1 MKFFLDLLPVIV
13 FFTIYKVSNIFLATF
28 GAIVVSIVLLIG
40 SYFINKK
47 IEKMMLINTLLISIL
62 GGLTIILKDNT
73 FIMWKPTAIYWLLA
87 LALLIS
93 NYVFKKNLMERMM
106 SHQVK
111 LNQKIWSKINLNTS
125 FFMIFLGILNLYVA
139 FNFNEDTWVNFKL
152 FGITSLLLIFVFYI
166 GLIIAKENQ

>member
-1 MKFFLDLLPVIV
+1 
-13 FFTIYKVSNIFLATF
+13 
-28 GAIVVSIVLLIG
+28 
-40 SYFINKK
+40 
-47 IEKMMLINTLLISIL
+47 MLVNTLLISIL

>member
-47 IEKMMLINTLLISIL
+47 IEKMMLVNTLLISIL